1 MYAACPSG
9 LSSVRLASGMPPQAM
24 ERVLRAWA
32 CLRAFSVAFESGGCR
47 AAGAAAWE
55 EEEEGRTRSCLREN
69 WGWVSR
75 SNSP

>member
-9 LSSVRLASGMPPQAM
+9 LSSVRLASGMPPQASAQAM

-47 AAGAAAWE
+47 AAGAAAWP
-55 EEEEGRTRSCLREN
+55 GRRRRRGGRE
-69 WGWVSR
+69 VV
-75 SNSP
+75 